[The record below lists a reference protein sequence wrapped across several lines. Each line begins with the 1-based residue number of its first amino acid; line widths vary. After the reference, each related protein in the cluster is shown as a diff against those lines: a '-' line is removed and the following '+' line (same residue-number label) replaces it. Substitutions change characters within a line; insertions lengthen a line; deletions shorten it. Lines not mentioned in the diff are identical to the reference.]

1 VSYRSLRWV
10 NMTGQSVSQRVQ
22 NPSGGTLRVDKDGPL
37 VERVKAGDH
46 AAFTEL
52 VRRYEGK
59 VYQLALRL
67 TGNEMDAMDVIQDVF
82 LSVYQKIHTFR
93 GAAAF
98 SSWLYRITANA
109 AFAKLNQRRRAASVS
124 IDDVL
129 PVVEEQS
136 AEVSTEW
143 SLKPDAVLSNK
154 EARGALEKAI
164 DSLPD
169 DFRTVVILRDV
180 QNMSNQDVAD
190 SLNISVPAV
199 KSRLHRARLIL
210 RKKLGEYVNG
220 N

>member
-1 VSYRSLRWV
+1 
-10 NMTGQSVSQRVQ
+10 
-22 NPSGGTLRVDKDGPL
+22 VDKDAPL
-37 VERVKAGDH
+37 IERVKAGDH

-109 AFAKLNQRRRAASVS
+109 AFAKLNQRRRAAAVS
-124 IDDVL
+124 LDDVL
-129 PVVEEQS
+129 PAVEEQS
-136 AEVSTEW
+136 FDVHSEW
-143 SLKPDAVLSNK
+143 SRKPDSVLSNK
-154 EARGALEKAI
+154 EARDALEKAI
-164 DSLPD
+164 SALPE

-180 QNMSNQDVAD
+180 QNMSNHDVAE
-190 SLNISVPAV
+190 SLNLSVPAV

-210 RKKLGEYVNG
+210 RKKLGDYLSG
-220 N
+220 H

>member
-1 VSYRSLRWV
+1 
-10 NMTGQSVSQRVQ
+10 MTSQQSSIGPKPQFAA
-22 NPSGGTLRVDKDGPL
+22 GGAPRVDKDAPL
-37 VERVKAGDH
+37 IERVKAGDH
-46 AAFTEL
+46 AAFEEL

-82 LSVYQKIHTFR
+82 LSVYQKIDTFR

-109 AFAKLNQRRRAASVS
+109 AFAKLNQRRRAAAVS
-124 IDDVL
+124 LDDVL
-129 PVVEEQS
+129 TAVEEQS
-136 AEVSTEW
+136 HDVHTEW

-154 EARGALEKAI
+154 EARDALEKAI
-164 DSLPD
+164 AALPD

-180 QNMSNQDVAD
+180 QNMSNQDVAE
-190 SLNISVPAV
+190 SLNLSVPAV

-210 RKKLGEYVNG
+210 RKRLGDYLSRH
-220 N
+220 

>member
-1 VSYRSLRWV
+1 
-10 NMTGQSVSQRVQ
+10 MTEQTSAAQKAQ
-22 NPSGGTLRVDKDGPL
+22 LASGTPRVDKDSPL
-37 VERVKAGDH
+37 IERVKAGDH

-52 VRRYEGK
+52 VHRYEGK

-109 AFAKLNQRRRAASVS
+109 AFAKLNQRRRAAAVS

-129 PVVEEQS
+129 PAVEEQS
-136 AEVSTEW
+136 SDIHSEW
-143 SLKPDAVLSNK
+143 SQKPDAVLSNK
-154 EARGALEKAI
+154 EARDALEKEI
-164 DSLPD
+164 QNLPD

-180 QNMSNQDVAD
+180 QNMSNQDVAEI
-190 SLNISVPAV
+190 LHLSVPAV

-210 RKKLGEYVNG
+210 RKRLGDYLSG
-220 N
+220 H